1 MADRLDVIITKL
13 WAVRIVLQGLTAEE
27 LDVNTHFKN
36 SLGSLYNSTAAPSS
50 TVSSSESAAVNRLS
64 PVNKSSQQYVS
75 FDLCGPSK

>member
-1 MADRLDVIITKL
+1 MGCL
-13 WAVRIVLQGLTAEE
+13 IVLQGLTAEE

-75 FDLCGPSK
+75 FDLCGLSK